1 MKNDTLEDFTNRETW
16 LVNFKLFANKDLED
30 FWAESED
37 PSTTEVIGADTL
49 ADRLKEF
56 AETHVK
62 ESTQEG
68 LARDFALAYLERVQW
83 REIAQSMID
92 FYHEYYEYTRG

>member
-1 MKNDTLEDFTNRETW
+1 MKNDTLEDFSNRETW
-16 LVNFKLFANKDLED
+16 LVNFRLFASKDLED
-30 FWAESED
+30 FWADSED
-37 PSTTEVIGADTL
+37 PSTTEVIGSYAL
-49 ADRLKEF
+49 ADRLREF

-62 ESTQEG
+62 EG
-68 LARDFALAYLERVQW
+68 LAIDLSLTQLEAVQW